1 MVNLRMRSIKMN
13 TPRSRFWIGLPL
25 FMDDIVVSKDGVTKL
40 IFKGMNASKAL
51 GPDELHTRVLKELQ
65 QR

>member
-40 IFKGMNASKAL
+40 ITETSSYSFGNFRKLSLYNCFM
-51 GPDELHTRVLKELQ
+51 PV
-65 QR
+65 